1 MTNLTD
7 NQLIELKKNFC
18 LEVTDNM
25 DMNTLLEIVFDQLF
39 DSYDDFDQEEMK
51 EEIVSYYCDDEEEYN
66 KLVNQINPYTDSN
79 PEALTDYGVGK

>member
-1 MTNLTD
+1 MTNLTP

-18 LEVTDNM
+18 LEVVDNM
-25 DMNTLLEIVFDQLF
+25 DMDTLLEIVFDQLF

-51 EEIVSYYCDDEEEYN
+51 EEIVTYYCDDEQEYD

-79 PEALTDYGVGK
+79 PEAVTDYGVGK